1 MKKKKLV
8 IGAII
13 QARCNSI
20 RLPNKVLFE
29 INNVPCIEILVKR
42 LQKSK
47 KLKRIIVAT
56 TTKKTDDKLVKFL
69 VKNIIICLAKA
80 VS

>member
-42 LQKSK
+42 LQWQLPLK
-47 KLKRIIVAT
+47 KLT
-56 TTKKTDDKLVKFL
+56 T
-69 VKNIIICLAKA
+69 N
-80 VS
+80 